1 MTRKTTRRKHWPL
14 VNPIQMAIEGA
25 RITQGALLDK
35 LRVRELSA
43 IESFAKG
50 NAVHGDWSEL
60 ADMHNVCKPLVSMGL
75 GGDDAKQACELADQ
89 ALQSSH
95 ASQAER
101 GKLGMTGPQIQAM
114 RELYEWHDAQ
124 RTVIHRGKYEQA
136 IVRTVNVIRGGR
148 ADVVRME

>member
-1 MTRKTTRRKHWPL
+1 MTRKATQRKHWPL

-25 RITQGALLDK
+25 RITEKALLDK
-35 LRVRELSA
+35 LRMKELSA

-50 NAVHGDWSEL
+50 MAVKNEWDALAQMLNVSET
-60 ADMHNVCKPLVSMGL
+60 LVSMGV

-89 ALQSSH
+89 ALQSSR

-124 RTVIHRGKYEQA
+124 RTAIHRGKYEQA